1 MKETHTPCDSPDDAS
16 SPSTCETQAQVT
28 SQIPAEAS
36 PSPIQQR
43 IVVTLSKA
51 EEEEDVE
58 NERNT
63 EGDRR
68 DVLEIAVVREEP
80 EHTDQHLNRTPSNQA
95 QPNSAR
101 EADTGVAQQ
110 TYGESET

>member
-1 MKETHTPCDSPDDAS
+1 MKETRTPCDSPDDAS

-36 PSPIQQR
+36 PPIQQR

-51 EEEEDVE
+51 EEEEDAE

-80 EHTDQHLNRTPSNQA
+80 EHTDQHLSRTHSNQA
-95 QPNSAR
+95 QPSSAR
-101 EADTGVAQQ
+101 EAENGVAQQ